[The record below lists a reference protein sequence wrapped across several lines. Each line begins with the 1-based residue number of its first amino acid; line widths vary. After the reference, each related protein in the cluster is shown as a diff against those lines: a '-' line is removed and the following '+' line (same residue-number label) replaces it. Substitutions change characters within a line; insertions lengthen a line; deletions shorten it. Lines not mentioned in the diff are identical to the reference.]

1 MVNNKV
7 EEIMK
12 NYRQDIK
19 KIDSKYRV
27 KDLKKLDTRELDE
40 NILKQND
47 FIIKLETQGKSYLEK
62 SENQDEKIK
71 NDILVR
77 NAKLKLDAMLKEKQ
91 EKIEKF
97 EKEKEDIENSVVR
110 INELK
115 KSKVILP
122 SGREVLQTEKDNMDK
137 LELAEKARRELIA
150 ESKNISNLLIE
161 KSQKIKENR
170 QQYWAIS
177 EKLLAMNNEKKAE
190 LENDEEKQKYLKEK
204 EELLIERNKLDIKD
218 NDIRKEMS
226 ELSKIQESCQKYL
239 EEFEQKDKNSVKGIN
254 DILKE
259 TYGKEEKSVKNENT
273 QKEAK
278 KSEKSNEKENSS
290 KEGTEVSGNFD
301 IKDLDK
307 KIMEETNKEEN
318 SFTNADENSNQ
329 NLNENSN
336 ENSNQNLNEN
346 SNENSNEI
354 ENSNESKNSGRIS
367 VKPEIII
374 SRKPRIL
381 RNNYNIGIGKIKK
394 LIRQKPEKIMSKLEK
409 TLPGLNQE
417 EIEKISKDMDPIL
430 LEGIMELRNKNI
442 LTEREIKETIQKISD
457 GKATMEDMNFKVV
470 YDMGDLS
477 KGAFW
482 PWNRKDRDKI
492 AQLAEENKEQGI
504 AEFKDGK
511 EYEPDPI
518 KRMLKRVQTKKLGEG
533 TKDKKPGIIKRFFKQ
548 FDIERPEDKL
558 EEEKTEKPK
567 NKFKKSIK
575 ENAVKDEYHKI
586 TDEIINSKNEE
597 ELANVLNNA
606 KSALNNKK
614 ITTAELA
621 SIASSIKTQKG
632 RLLKEQDSKEQEKNI
647 NKEEH
652 EEQK

>member
-259 TYGKEEKSVKNENT
+259 TK
-273 QKEAK
+273 
-278 KSEKSNEKENSS
+278 
-290 KEGTEVSGNFD
+290 
-301 IKDLDK
+301 
-307 KIMEETNKEEN
+307 
-318 SFTNADENSNQ
+318 
-329 NLNENSN
+329 
-336 ENSNQNLNEN
+336 
-346 SNENSNEI
+346 
-354 ENSNESKNSGRIS
+354 
-367 VKPEIII
+367 
-374 SRKPRIL
+374 
-381 RNNYNIGIGKIKK
+381 
-394 LIRQKPEKIMSKLEK
+394 
-409 TLPGLNQE
+409 
-417 EIEKISKDMDPIL
+417 
-430 LEGIMELRNKNI
+430 
-442 LTEREIKETIQKISD
+442 
-457 GKATMEDMNFKVV
+457 
-470 YDMGDLS
+470 
-477 KGAFW
+477 
-482 PWNRKDRDKI
+482 
-492 AQLAEENKEQGI
+492 
-504 AEFKDGK
+504 
-511 EYEPDPI
+511 
-518 KRMLKRVQTKKLGEG
+518 
-533 TKDKKPGIIKRFFKQ
+533 
-548 FDIERPEDKL
+548 
-558 EEEKTEKPK
+558 
-567 NKFKKSIK
+567 
-575 ENAVKDEYHKI
+575 
-586 TDEIINSKNEE
+586 
-597 ELANVLNNA
+597 
-606 KSALNNKK
+606 
-614 ITTAELA
+614 
-621 SIASSIKTQKG
+621 
-632 RLLKEQDSKEQEKNI
+632 
-647 NKEEH
+647 
-652 EEQK
+652 

>member
-91 EKIEKF
+91 EK
-97 EKEKEDIENSVVR
+97 
-110 INELK
+110 
-115 KSKVILP
+115 KVILP

-278 KSEKSNEKENSS
+278 KSEKPNEKENSS

-329 NLNENSN
+329 NLNEKS
-336 ENSNQNLNEN
+336 NEN
-346 SNENSNEI
+346 SNENSNQI
-354 ENSNESKNSGRIS
+354 DNSNESKNSGRIS

-533 TKDKKPGIIKRFFKQ
+533 TKDKKQGIIKRFFKQ
-548 FDIERPEDKL
+548 FDIEKPEDKL

-575 ENAVKDEYHKI
+575 ENAVKEEYHKI

-621 SIASSIKTQKG
+621 SIVSSIKTQKG

-647 NKEEH
+647 NKEVH

>member
-218 NDIRKEMS
+218 VKDSIENSRKLIKKYYNIENPKYICES
-226 ELSKIQESCQKYL
+226 WLLSKEI
-239 EEFEQKDKNSVKGIN
+239 
-254 DILKE
+254 
-259 TYGKEEKSVKNENT
+259 
-273 QKEAK
+273 
-278 KSEKSNEKENSS
+278 SEM
-290 KEGTEVSGNFD
+290 
-301 IKDLDK
+301 L
-307 KIMEETNKEEN
+307 
-318 SFTNADENSNQ
+318 DENSNIRKFQ
-329 NLNENSN
+329 ELFDIQSSENGIDDVLNFVFNL
-336 ENSNQNLNEN
+336 
-346 SNENSNEI
+346 
-354 ENSNESKNSGRIS
+354 K
-367 VKPEIII
+367 KCD
-374 SRKPRIL
+374 
-381 RNNYNIGIGKIKK
+381 NYN
-394 LIRQKPEKIMSKLEK
+394 
-409 TLPGLNQE
+409 
-417 EIEKISKDMDPIL
+417 
-430 LEGIMELRNKNI
+430 ELSEVTRLQKNI
-442 LTEREIKETIQKISD
+442 KEFLKSNKTIYD
-457 GKATMEDMNFKVV
+457 GYGE
-470 YDMGDLS
+470 
-477 KGAFW
+477 
-482 PWNRKDRDKI
+482 
-492 AQLAEENKEQGI
+492 
-504 AEFKDGK
+504 
-511 EYEPDPI
+511 
-518 KRMLKRVQTKKLGEG
+518 LK
-533 TKDKKPGIIKRFFKQ
+533 
-548 FDIERPEDKL
+548 
-558 EEEKTEKPK
+558 
-567 NKFKKSIK
+567 
-575 ENAVKDEYHKI
+575 
-586 TDEIINSKNEE
+586 
-597 ELANVLNNA
+597 
-606 KSALNNKK
+606 
-614 ITTAELA
+614 
-621 SIASSIKTQKG
+621 
-632 RLLKEQDSKEQEKNI
+632 
-647 NKEEH
+647 
-652 EEQK
+652 

>member
-27 KDLKKLDTRELDE
+27 KDLKKLDTMELDE

-273 QKEAK
+273 QKEEK

-290 KEGTEVSGNFD
+290 KEGTEVSGNVD

-307 KIMEETNKEEN
+307 KIIEETNKEEN
-318 SFTNADENSNQ
+318 SFTNADENSNE

-336 ENSNQNLNEN
+336 
-346 SNENSNEI
+346 

-374 SRKPRIL
+374 SREPRIL

-430 LEGIMELRNKNI
+430 LEGVMELRNKNI
-442 LTEREIKETIQKISD
+442 LSEKEVGDTIKKISN
-457 GKATMEDMNFKVV
+457 GEATMENMNFKIV

-482 PWNRKDRDKI
+482 PWNKKNRDKI
-492 AQLAEENKEQGI
+492 AQLAEENREQGI

-533 TKDKKPGIIKRFFKQ
+533 EKNKKQGVIKRFFKQ
-548 FDIERPEDKL
+548 FNKERPEDRL
-558 EEEKTEKPK
+558 EEEKKPK
-567 NKFKKSIK
+567 TKNEFKEEVKK
-575 ENAVKDEYHKI
+575 AAVKDGYHKI
-586 TDEIINSKNEE
+586 TDDIINSKSEE
-597 ELANVLNNA
+597 ELNAVLNDA
-606 KSALNNKK
+606 KKALVNKE
-614 ITTAELA
+614 ITATELA
-621 SIASSIKTQKG
+621 SIASSIQTQKT
-632 RLLKEQDSKEQEKNI
+632 RILKEKDNEKSEKN
-647 NKEEH
+647 EE
-652 EEQK
+652 EKTMTEK

>member
-278 KSEKSNEKENSS
+278 KSEKPNEKENSS

-329 NLNENSN
+329 NLNEKS
-336 ENSNQNLNEN
+336 NEN
-346 SNENSNEI
+346 SNENSNQI
-354 ENSNESKNSGRIS
+354 DNSNESKNSGRIS

-533 TKDKKPGIIKRFFKQ
+533 TKDKKQGIIKRFFKQ
-548 FDIERPEDKL
+548 FDIEKPEDKL

-621 SIASSIKTQKG
+621 SIVSSIKTQKG

-647 NKEEH
+647 NKEVH

>member
-27 KDLKKLDTRELDE
+27 KDLKKLDTMELDE

-273 QKEAK
+273 QKEEK

-290 KEGTEVSGNFD
+290 KEGTEVSGNVD

-307 KIMEETNKEEN
+307 KIIEETNKEEN
-318 SFTNADENSNQ
+318 SFTNADENSNE

-336 ENSNQNLNEN
+336 
-346 SNENSNEI
+346 

-374 SRKPRIL
+374 SREPRIL

-430 LEGIMELRNKNI
+430 LEGVMELRNKNI
-442 LTEREIKETIQKISD
+442 LSEKEVGDTIKKISN
-457 GKATMEDMNFKVV
+457 GEATMENMNFKIV

-482 PWNRKDRDKI
+482 PWNKKNRDKI
-492 AQLAEENKEQGI
+492 AQLAEENREQGI

-533 TKDKKPGIIKRFFKQ
+533 EKNKKQGVIKRFFKQ
-548 FDIERPEDKL
+548 FNKERPEDRL
-558 EEEKTEKPK
+558 EEEKKPK
-567 NKFKKSIK
+567 TKNEFKEEVKK
-575 ENAVKDEYHKI
+575 AAVKDGYHKI
-586 TDEIINSKNEE
+586 TDDIINSKSEE
-597 ELANVLNNA
+597 ELNAVLNDA
-606 KSALNNKK
+606 KKALVNKE
-614 ITTAELA
+614 ITATELA
-621 SIASSIKTQKG
+621 SIASSIQTQKT
-632 RLLKEQDSKEQEKNI
+632 RILKEKDNEKSEKN
-647 NKEEH
+647 EE
-652 EEQK
+652 EKAMAEK

>member
-1 MVNNKV
+1 M
-7 EEIMK
+7 
-12 NYRQDIK
+12 
-19 KIDSKYRV
+19 
-27 KDLKKLDTRELDE
+27 
-40 NILKQND
+40 
-47 FIIKLETQGKSYLEK
+47 
-62 SENQDEKIK
+62 
-71 NDILVR
+71 VR

-278 KSEKSNEKENSS
+278 KSEKPNEKENSS

-329 NLNENSN
+329 NLNEKS
-336 ENSNQNLNEN
+336 NEN
-346 SNENSNEI
+346 SNENSNQI
-354 ENSNESKNSGRIS
+354 DNSNESKNSGRIS

-430 LEGIMELRNKNI
+430 LEGIMELRNK
-442 LTEREIKETIQKISD
+442 EKGKRKRKRKKETYG
-457 GKATMEDMNFKVV
+457 GKHRHRIT
-470 YDMGDLS
+470 
-477 KGAFW
+477 
-482 PWNRKDRDKI
+482 
-492 AQLAEENKEQGI
+492 
-504 AEFKDGK
+504 
-511 EYEPDPI
+511 
-518 KRMLKRVQTKKLGEG
+518 LKR
-533 TKDKKPGIIKRFFKQ
+533 
-548 FDIERPEDKL
+548 
-558 EEEKTEKPK
+558 
-567 NKFKKSIK
+567 
-575 ENAVKDEYHKI
+575 
-586 TDEIINSKNEE
+586 
-597 ELANVLNNA
+597 
-606 KSALNNKK
+606 
-614 ITTAELA
+614 
-621 SIASSIKTQKG
+621 
-632 RLLKEQDSKEQEKNI
+632 
-647 NKEEH
+647 
-652 EEQK
+652 